1 MPTLPSVLLH
11 HAETIPDQLFT
22 RVLKKGVV
30 EKTRTFAEAW
40 AWAGQW
46 AALFA
51 ERGIRRGDA
60 VMLALPNC
68 DAFAGAFFGTL
79 MVGAVPAPVA
89 PLRRLN
95 ADDPYLATLVERIRF
110 IDAKAVVVPPEH
122 ASAPLAIPALTESH
136 LDPHSTREADIRHSS
151 LTIHPSSFH
160 DLGLIQFTSGTAGH
174 AKAVMLS
181 QRALLAQTE
190 MLKQT
195 LRLYDRFADWAVS
208 WLPLFHDMGLIG
220 FLLTPAYTGGSVTL
234 LPAEEFVLHPNSWLK
249 ALTDTQA
256 TITGGPP
263 SAYALCARR
272 TKDADVA
279 NYSLGAVRVALVGA
293 EAVTRESMESF
304 AKKFGAAGFR
314 RSSLMPT
321 YGLAE
326 CSLAVT
332 MPPLDTGPEW
342 DTVEA
347 ASLAEGVAQPVTD
360 EASAPR
366 NVRYFAAVGVPM
378 PETSVAIVTETGERL
393 PDRRVGE
400 IIINSPSLMNGYCGG
415 EGEALREGWLWTGD
429 VGYMA
434 GGTLFIT
441 GRKKEVIIVGGR
453 NFYPDD
459 VEQTV
464 SAVRGVRA
472 ERVVAVG
479 VEDAERG
486 TEALVV
492 LAETD
497 PAEPVEHD
505 ALRLTIRRAL
515 LAAGFPVSEVVL
527 LKPKSIQST
536 LTGKLKRLESKTRYL
551 AGEFGA

>member
-22 RVLKKGVV
+22 RILKKGVV

-40 AWAGQW
+40 EWAAQW
-46 AALFA
+46 AALYA

-68 DAFAGAFFGTL
+68 DAFAGAFFGAL
-79 MVGAVPAPVA
+79 MLGAVPAPVA

-95 ADDPYLATLVERIRF
+95 AEDSYLATLVQRIRF
-110 IDAKAVVVPPEH
+110 LDAKAVVVPPEH
-122 ASAPLAIPALTESH
+122 TDTLSLPVSVLSESQV
-136 LDPHSTREADIRHSS
+136 DPHSSFI
-151 LTIHPSSFH
+151 LHPSSFP

-249 ALTDTQA
+249 ALTDTRA

-347 ASLAEGVAQPVTD
+347 ASHAEGVAQPVKD
-360 EASAPR
+360 ETSAPR

-378 PETSVAIVTETGERL
+378 PETSVAIVNETGERL
-393 PDRRVGE
+393 PERRVGE
-400 IIINSPSLMNGYCGG
+400 IIINSPSLMNGYWGG
-415 EGEALREGWLWTGD
+415 EGDALREGWLWTGD
-429 VGYMA
+429 VGYVA
-434 GGTLFIT
+434 GGKLFIT

-479 VEDAERG
+479 VEDAGRG

-497 PAEPVEHD
+497 PAEPVERD
-505 ALRLTIRRAL
+505 ALRLAIRRAL

-536 LTGKLKRLESKTRYL
+536 LTGKLKRQESKARYL

>member
-1 MPTLPSVLLH
+1 
-11 HAETIPDQLFT
+11 
-22 RVLKKGVV
+22 
-30 EKTRTFAEAW
+30 
-40 AWAGQW
+40 
-46 AALFA
+46 
-51 ERGIRRGDA
+51 
-60 VMLALPNC
+60 
-68 DAFAGAFFGTL
+68 
-79 MVGAVPAPVA
+79 
-89 PLRRLN
+89 
-95 ADDPYLATLVERIRF
+95 
-110 IDAKAVVVPPEH
+110 VVPPEH
-122 ASAPLAIPALTESH
+122 ASALLPIPALAESH
-136 LDPHSTREADIRHSS
+136 LDPHSSREADIRH
-151 LTIHPSSFH
+151 SSFH
-160 DLGLIQFTSGTAGH
+160 DLGLIQFTSGTAGR

-234 LPAEEFVLHPNSWLK
+234 LPAEEFVLHPSSWLK
-249 ALTDTQA
+249 ALTDTRA

-263 SAYALCARR
+263 SAYALAAKR

-304 AKKFGAAGFR
+304 ANKFGAAGFR

-360 EASAPR
+360 ETSAPR

-393 PDRRVGE
+393 PERRVGE
-400 IIINSPSLMNGYCGG
+400 IIVNSPSLMDGYWSG

-434 GGTLFIT
+434 GGKLFIT

-453 NFYPDD
+453 NYYPDD

-479 VEDAERG
+479 VEDTGRG

-497 PAEPVEHD
+497 PAEPVERD
-505 ALRLTIRRAL
+505 ALRLAIRRAL
-515 LAAGFPVSEVVL
+515 LAVGFPVSEVVL

-536 LTGKLKRLESKTRYL
+536 LTGKLKRLESKARYL
-551 AGEFGA
+551 AGEFSAVR

>member
-22 RVLKKGVV
+22 RILKKGVV

-40 AWAGQW
+40 EWAAQW
-46 AALFA
+46 AALYA

-68 DAFAGAFFGTL
+68 DAFAGAFFGAL
-79 MVGAVPAPVA
+79 MLGAAPAPVA

-95 ADDPYLATLVERIRF
+95 ADDSHLATLVERIRF
-110 IDAKAVVVPPEH
+110 IDAKAVVVPPEQ
-122 ASAPLAIPALTESH
+122 AGTLSLPVSVLSESQV
-136 LDPHSTREADIRHSS
+136 DPHSSREAD
-151 LTIHPSSFH
+151 IHPSSFH
-160 DLGLIQFTSGTAGH
+160 NLGLIQFTSGTAGR

-190 MLKQT
+190 MLQRT

-249 ALTDTQA
+249 ALTDTRA

-263 SAYALCARR
+263 SAYGLCARR
-272 TKDADVA
+272 TKEAEVA

-304 AKKFGAAGFR
+304 ANKFGAAGFR

-360 EASAPR
+360 ETSAPR

-378 PETSVAIVTETGERL
+378 PETSVAIVNETGERL
-393 PDRRVGE
+393 PERRVGE
-400 IIINSPSLMNGYCGG
+400 IIINSPSLMNGYWGG
-415 EGEALREGWLWTGD
+415 EGDALREGWLWTGD
-429 VGYMA
+429 VGYVA
-434 GGTLFIT
+434 GGKLFIT

-479 VEDAERG
+479 VEDAGRG

-497 PAEPVEHD
+497 PAEPVERD
-505 ALRLTIRRAL
+505 ALRLAIRRAL

-536 LTGKLKRLESKTRYL
+536 LTGKLKRQESKARYL